1 MNVRTESSNAANHH
15 HFQFAGVFLR
25 RLDFT
30 GANLSDANL
39 RGADAKNAI
48 FARVNFRNADL
59 AGADL
64 RGADLTGAKNLTVE
78 QLQAAIVDET
88 TKLPDYIDRS
98 RLTPA
103 PVE

>member
-1 MNVRTESSNAANHH
+1 MNLTSRQETQTPHEFDFEGAVLRT
-15 HFQFAGVFLR
+15 
-25 RLDFT
+25 LDFSGINFT
-30 GANLSDANL
+30 SANLKRTDA
-39 RGADAKNAI
+39 RKTI
-48 FARVNFRNADL
+48 FVRVNFRNADL

>member
-1 MNVRTESSNAANHH
+1 MSANDIPALLES
-15 HFQFAGVFLR
+15 
-25 RLDFT
+25 
-30 GANLSDANL
+30 
-39 RGADAKNAI
+39 
-48 FARVNFRNADL
+48 ADL
-59 AGADL
+59 P
-64 RGADLTGAKNLTVE
+64 GAKNLTVE